1 MKSHYCPEEKG
12 EVQYDGQC
20 NWCGEKEDG
29 ISLNSMA
36 HPVTN
41 SPEPSYQ
48 IDPNKLKTIEVDIK
62 MNAYELADFIE
73 TGGENIDRKE
83 LANMLR
89 QQAEKLNKYKL
100 RNQEQIKRIA
110 ELEKEN
116 DALKMG
122 FANSGTS
129 DSELAETRALAN
141 RKILE
146 INELKERIAELE
158 KQIKES
164 FNKENPVKEVFNSE
178 PVAWFEQDEN
188 MKSVWYQADK
198 HDLNAIPLYTTPQKY
213 CPSENNAAYEKG
225 FIEGMAKQRD
235 SSVDKWVNA
244 TTPQTKPLSDEEI
257 MDFVDAFGLD
267 MGNVYEFQ
275 PKKIVE
281 MIRAIEAKVRGEK

>member
-1 MKSHYCPEEKG
+1 
-12 EVQYDGQC
+12 
-20 NWCGEKEDG
+20 
-29 ISLNSMA
+29 
-36 HPVTN
+36 
-41 SPEPSYQ
+41 
-48 IDPNKLKTIEVDIK
+48 
-62 MNAYELADFIE
+62 MNAYELAEYLDYRFTNPSLINE
-73 TGGENIDRKE
+73 A
-83 LANMLR
+83 ANMLR
-89 QQAEKLNKYKL
+89 QQEEKLKKYEL

-110 ELEKEN
+110 ELEK
-116 DALKMG
+116 
-122 FANSGTS
+122 
-129 DSELAETRALAN
+129 
-141 RKILE
+141 
-146 INELKERIAELE
+146 
-158 KQIKES
+158 Q
-164 FNKENPVKEVFNSE
+164 SE

-198 HDLNAIPLYTTPQKY
+198 HDPNAIPLYTTPQKY